1 MEKIEELWSPT
12 NKLYLTI
19 YHDAQSNF
27 IFNNW
32 TGYVTSE
39 NVKNGAYAVLEALK
53 RYNSSSILNS
63 NKELLGRWDHTV
75 EWIETDWTPRA
86 IEAGLC
92 NFAHVVD
99 DDTFA
104 AASAADMLKRV
115 NGRYTMRIFNT
126 FEDARQW
133 LQSCAKSV
141 TKV

>member
-1 MEKIEELWSPT
+1 MKKLEELWSPT

-19 YHDAQSNF
+19 YHDAQSNY

-32 TGYVTSE
+32 TGYVTSD
-39 NVKNGAYAVLEALK
+39 NVKNGAFAVLESLK
-53 RYNSSSILNS
+53 KFKASSILNN

-75 EWIETDWTPRA
+75 EWIETEWTPHA

-99 DDTFA
+99 NDTFA

-115 NGRYTMRIFNT
+115 NGRYTMMVFST
-126 FEDARQW
+126 VEEAKEW
-133 LQSCAKSV
+133 LQNCANNK
-141 TKV
+141 TEI

>member
-1 MEKIEELWSPT
+1 
-12 NKLYLTI
+12 LYLTI

-32 TGYVTSE
+32 NGYVTSD
-39 NVKNGAYAVLEALK
+39 NVKNGAFAVLEALK
-53 RYNSSSILNS
+53 KYNASSILN
-63 NKELLGRWDHTV
+63 NNRELLGRWDHTV

-92 NFAHVVD
+92 NFAHIVD
-99 DDTFA
+99 SDTFA

-126 FEDARQW
+126 VEDGKLW
-133 LQSCAKSV
+133 LQTCANNV
-141 TKV
+141 AQV

>member
-1 MEKIEELWSPT
+1 MEKVQELWSPT

-19 YHDAQSNF
+19 YHDSQSNF

-39 NVKNGAYAVLEALK
+39 NVKNGAFAVLDALK
-53 RYNSSSILNS
+53 KYNSCNILNN

-75 EWIETDWTPRA
+75 EWIETEWTPRA
-86 IEAGLC
+86 IEIGLR

-99 DDTFA
+99 SETFA

-115 NGRYTMRIFNT
+115 NGRYTMMIFNT
-126 FEDARQW
+126 VEEAKQW
-133 LQSCAKSV
+133 LQTCANNLA
-141 TKV
+141 KV

>member
-1 MEKIEELWSPT
+1 MQKIKELWSPT

-19 YHDAQSNF
+19 YHNEQANF

-32 TGYVTSE
+32 AGYVTSD
-39 NVKNGAYAVLEALK
+39 NVKNGAFAVLEALK
-53 RYNSSSILNS
+53 EFKSSCILNN

-75 EWIETDWTPRA
+75 EWIEQDWTPRA
-86 IEAGLC
+86 IEAGLR

-115 NGRYTMRIFNT
+115 AGRYTMQIFNT
-126 FEDARQW
+126 VEDAEQW
-133 LQSCAKSV
+133 LQTCTGDAPEN
-141 TKV
+141 